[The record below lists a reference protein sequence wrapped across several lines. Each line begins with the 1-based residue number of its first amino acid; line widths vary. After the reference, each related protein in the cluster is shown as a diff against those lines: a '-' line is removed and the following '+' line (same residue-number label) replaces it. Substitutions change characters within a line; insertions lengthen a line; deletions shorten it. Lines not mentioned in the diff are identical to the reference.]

1 MKVILQKDVANLG
14 DAGEIKDVAS
24 GYARN
29 YLLPRKL
36 VIPAHA
42 GSQRALAHHKRIM
55 ELKAKKRNEE
65 MAKVSENLSQVGS
78 LEIAVR
84 VGSNNRMFGSVTT
97 AQVAALLAEK
107 DFTLDK
113 RKIEL
118 GEKIRSTGNYQIKVR
133 LAEKIVVPLELKVVA
148 DAESQAAAE
157 EEAAEVAA
165 MEARAAAQKAAQEAA
180 ERGET
185 PEGEAEAGEGEASA
199 EGGEA
204 PEEAAADASV
214 EGEQAEG

>member
-42 GSQRALAHHKRIM
+42 GSQRALEHHKRIM
-55 ELKAKKRNEE
+55 EQKAAKRNEE
-65 MAKVSENLSQVGS
+65 MTKVAGDLGAVKN
-78 LEIAVR
+78 LEITVR
-84 VGSNNRMFGSVTT
+84 VGANNRMFGSVTT
-97 AQVAALLAEK
+97 AQIAALLDEK
-107 DFTLDK
+107 GFPLDK
-113 RKIEL
+113 RKVEL
-118 GEKIRSTGNYQIKVR
+118 GEKIRALGNYQIKIR
-133 LAEKIVVPLELKVVA
+133 LAEKILVPLELSVVA

-165 MEARAAAQKAAQEAA
+165 MEARAKAQQAAQEAA

-185 PEGEAEAGEGEASA
+185 PEGPEEGEGDAEAGDESIEDA
-199 EGGEA
+199 A
-204 PEEAAADASV
+204 PEAAS
-214 EGEQAEG
+214 ETPAE

>member
-14 DAGEIKDVAS
+14 DAGEIKEVAS

-42 GSQRALAHHKRIM
+42 GSQRALEHHKRIM
-55 ELKAKKRNEE
+55 EQKATKRNAA
-65 MAKVSENLSQVGS
+65 MAKVSENLAGVKS
-78 LEIAVR
+78 LEITVR
-84 VGSNNRMFGSVTT
+84 VGSNDRMFGSVTT
-97 AQVAALLAEK
+97 AQIAALLSEK
-107 DFTLDK
+107 GFPLDK
-113 RKIEL
+113 RKVEL
-118 GEKIRSTGNYQIKVR
+118 GEKIRALGNYQIKIR
-133 LAEKIVVPLELKVVA
+133 LAEKITVPLELVVVA

-165 MEARAAAQKAAQEAA
+165 MEVRAKAQLAAQEAA

-185 PEGEAEAGEGEASA
+185 PEPATEEEEGESGATDEA
-199 EGGEA
+199 A
-204 PEEAAADASV
+204 PEEGAEPEAAAD
-214 EGEQAEG
+214 ETQAE

>member
-14 DAGEIKDVAS
+14 DAGEIKEVAS

-55 ELKAKKRNEE
+55 EQKAAKRNAE
-65 MAKVSENLSQVGS
+65 MAKVSENLAGVKS
-78 LEIAVR
+78 LEITVR
-84 VGSNNRMFGSVTT
+84 VGANNRMFGSVTT
-97 AQVAALLAEK
+97 AQIAALLAEK
-107 DFTLDK
+107 GFPLDK
-113 RKIEL
+113 RKVEL
-118 GEKIRSTGNYQIKVR
+118 GEKIRTLGNYQIKIR
-133 LAEKIVVPLELKVVA
+133 LAEKILVPLELSVVA

-165 MEARAAAQKAAQEAA
+165 MEARAKAQQAAQEAA

-185 PEGEAEAGEGEASA
+185 PEAAAEEGEEGAADEAGQSA
-199 EGGEA
+199 E
-204 PEEAAADASV
+204 PEAA
-214 EGEQAEG
+214 GEENAAE

>member
-1 MKVILQKDVANLG
+1 MKVILQKDVPNLG
-14 DAGEIKDVAS
+14 DAGEIKEVAS

-42 GSQRALAHHKRIM
+42 GSQRALEHHKRIM
-55 ELKAKKRNEE
+55 EQKAAKRNAE
-65 MAKVSENLSQVGS
+65 MAKVGEELGQVKK
-78 LEIAVR
+78 LEVTVR
-84 VGSNNRMFGSVTT
+84 VGANNRMFGSVTS
-97 AQVAALLAEK
+97 AQIAALLAEQG
-107 DFTLDK
+107 FVLDK
-113 RKIEL
+113 RKVEF
-118 GEKIRSTGNYQIKVR
+118 GEKIRTLGNYQIKIR
-133 LAEKIVVPLELKVVA
+133 LAEKIVVPIELNVVA

-185 PEGEAEAGEGEASA
+185 LPVAEDATAGSA
-199 EGGEA
+199 E
-204 PEEAAADASV
+204 PADAATDS
-214 EGEQAEG
+214 E

>member
-14 DAGEIKDVAS
+14 DAGEIKEVAS

-42 GSQRALAHHKRIM
+42 GSQRALEHHKRIM
-55 ELKAKKRNEE
+55 ELKATKRNAE
-65 MAKVSENLSQVGS
+65 MTKVAESLGQLDG

-107 DFTLDK
+107 EFVLDK

-118 GEKIRSTGNYQIKVR
+118 GEKIRSLGNYQIKVR
-133 LAEKIVVPLELKVVA
+133 LAEKIVVPVELKVIA

-185 PEGEAEAGEGEASA
+185 PEGDAEEGEGSDAEAGEGESA
-199 EGGEA
+199 
-204 PEEAAADASV
+204 EAAAEEGSV
-214 EGEQAEG
+214 EES

>member
-14 DAGEIKDVAS
+14 DAGEIKEVAS

-42 GSQRALAHHKRIM
+42 GSQRALEHHKRIM
-55 ELKAKKRNEE
+55 EQKAAKRNAE
-65 MAKVSENLSQVGS
+65 MTKVAEDLGAVKS
-78 LEIAVR
+78 LEITVR
-84 VGSNNRMFGSVTT
+84 VGANNRMFGSVTT
-97 AQVAALLAEK
+97 AQIAALLDEK
-107 DFTLDK
+107 GFPLDK
-113 RKIEL
+113 RKVEL
-118 GEKIRSTGNYQIKVR
+118 GEKIRALGNYQIKIR
-133 LAEKIVVPLELKVVA
+133 LAEKILVPLELSVVA

-165 MEARAAAQKAAQEAA
+165 MEARAKAQQAAQEAA

-185 PEGEAEAGEGEASA
+185 PEASEEGEGDAEAGDESA
-199 EGGEA
+199 EDAA
-204 PEEAAADASV
+204 PEAAS
-214 EGEQAEG
+214 ETPAE